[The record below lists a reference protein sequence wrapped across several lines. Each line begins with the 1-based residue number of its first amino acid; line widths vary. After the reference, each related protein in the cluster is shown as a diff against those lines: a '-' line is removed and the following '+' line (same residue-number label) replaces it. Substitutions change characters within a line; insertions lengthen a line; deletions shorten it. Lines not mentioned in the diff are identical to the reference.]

1 MGVFHVEVEKRI
13 KALSTIKYN
22 VKIASEGRIYL
33 PMLGY
38 QLKGCEI
45 LYNPDIILL
54 DKDSNEIKHVIELEE
69 GTDPSS
75 ELRYKLITFEFCL
88 TMMKR
93 HNKQISNSK
102 FMMIVLDNIS
112 DEKKDRMNDRANYL
126 LEYLKNIDNITLFF
140 QEDLNNLEAICKKS
154 NII

>member
-1 MGVFHVEVEKRI
+1 MGDFHINVEKRI
-13 KALSTIKYN
+13 KALSSIKYN
-22 VKIASEGRIYL
+22 VKITSEGHIKL

-38 QLKGCEI
+38 KLKEYEV
-45 LYNPDIILL
+45 LYRPDIILL

-88 TMMKR
+88 TMMKQ
-93 HNKQISNSK
+93 HNKQISNPN
-102 FMMIVLDNIS
+102 FMMIVLGNKS
-112 DEKKDRMNDRANYL
+112 DRKKDNMNARANYL
-126 LEYLKNIDNITLFF
+126 WMYLKNIDKITLLF
-140 QEDLNNLEAICKKS
+140 QEDLNNLEEICKS